1 MIVYLSMID
10 SPEDHSKFELL
21 YTEYRNVMYHV
32 AFKILQNEQ
41 DAENAVHQAFLKI
54 AEKIEKV
61 DGTICSRTQ
70 GYVITIVENKAIDM
84 YRYKQK
90 HQTLEL
96 KEDDDA
102 AGVVIEY
109 DGPNVLTKCMAK
121 LPAKQRQVLLLKH
134 YHGLSSKEVAK
145 KMGLSEAN
153 VNKIDQ
159 RAKQKLRVLCKKE
172 GIL

>member
-10 SPEDHSKFELL
+10 TPEDRSKFERL
-21 YTEYRNVMYHV
+21 YIEYRDVMYHV

-41 DAENAVHQAFLKI
+41 DAEDAVHQAFLKI

-61 DGTICSRTQ
+61 DGTICARTQ
-70 GYVITIVENKAIDM
+70 GYMITIVENKAIDM

-96 KEDDDA
+96 RDDDA
-102 AGVVIEY
+102 GLIIEY
-109 DGPNVLTKCMAK
+109 NGPNMLTKCMAK
-121 LPAKQRQVLLLKH
+121 LPAKYRTVLLLRH
-134 YHGLSSKEVAK
+134 YHGFSPKEIAK
-145 KMGLSEAN
+145 KMGTSEAN
-153 VNKIDQ
+153 VKKIDH
-159 RAKQKLRVLCKKE
+159 RAKLKLRALCEKE

>member
-1 MIVYLSMID
+1 M
-10 SPEDHSKFELL
+10 
-21 YTEYRNVMYHV
+21 
-32 AFKILQNEQ
+32 
-41 DAENAVHQAFLKI
+41 
-54 AEKIEKV
+54 

>member
-10 SPEDHSKFELL
+10 TPEDRSKFERL
-21 YTEYRNVMYHV
+21 YIEYRDVMYHV

-41 DAENAVHQAFLKI
+41 DAEDAVHQAFVKI
-54 AEKIEKV
+54 AENIEKV

-70 GYVITIVENKAIDM
+70 GYVVTIAENKAIDM

-96 KEDDDA
+96 KENDA
-102 AGVVIEY
+102 GIFIEY
-109 DGPNVLTKCMAK
+109 DGPNILTKCMAK
-121 LPAKQRQVLLLKH
+121 LPAKQREVLLLKH

-145 KMGLSEAN
+145 NMGLSEAN
-153 VNKIDQ
+153 VNKINQ
-159 RAKQKLRVLCKKE
+159 RAKQKLRILGEKE